1 VKQSL
6 NFLLLAHCI
15 ISLMELNITSPEKLQ
30 LYDNIGVGVGV
41 GVRVGVCDGDMFI
54 TETFIDSPPQILDT
68 VGVGVGVG
76 VGVFVGVTL
85 GVGGM

>member
-1 VKQSL
+1 
-6 NFLLLAHCI
+6 
-15 ISLMELNITSPEKLQ
+15 MELNITSPKKLQ

-41 GVRVGVCDGDMFI
+41 GDRVGVCDGDMFI
-54 TETFIDSPPQILDT
+54 TETFIDIPPQILDT

-76 VGVFVGVTL
+76 VTDTVGVTV

>member
-1 VKQSL
+1 
-6 NFLLLAHCI
+6 
-15 ISLMELNITSPEKLQ
+15 MELNITSPEKLQ

-76 VGVFVGVTL
+76 VTDTVGVTV